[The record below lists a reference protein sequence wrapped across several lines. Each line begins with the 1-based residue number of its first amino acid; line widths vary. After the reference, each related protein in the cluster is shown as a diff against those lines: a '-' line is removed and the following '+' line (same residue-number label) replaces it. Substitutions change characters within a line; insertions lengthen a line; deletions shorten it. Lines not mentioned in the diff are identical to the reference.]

1 MDDVPKTP
9 VDVGVYSIKPEQIY
23 WAVLRII
30 TNQVLTPAYQ
40 TSANHQQEDL
50 KGFGGLDL
58 TGPMENSEAKKKE
71 LTANGGVFRIL

>member
-30 TNQVLTPAYQ
+30 TNQVLTSAYQ

-50 KGFGGLDL
+50 KEFGGLDL

>member
-1 MDDVPKTP
+1 M
-9 VDVGVYSIKPEQIY
+9 
-23 WAVLRII
+23 
-30 TNQVLTPAYQ
+30 PAYQ

-50 KGFGGLDL
+50 KGFPSGLDL